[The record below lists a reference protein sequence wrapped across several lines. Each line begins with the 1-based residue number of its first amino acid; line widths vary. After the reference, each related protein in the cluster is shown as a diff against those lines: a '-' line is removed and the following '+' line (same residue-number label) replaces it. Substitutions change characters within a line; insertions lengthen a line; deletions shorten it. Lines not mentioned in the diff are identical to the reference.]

1 MLIYLK
7 FNLSMKKYLV
17 STSLILSSIVAPS
30 IAEESK
36 DFYLKIGGGIA
47 FPSDVKGDET
57 VSGTVYKGTFKT
69 KDAGILSV
77 GFGKEFNDYGLQ
89 FEYSKAQF
97 KTDKISVT
105 SGGVG
110 VTGSMTPDLKADVN
124 SYMIYGLKEF
134 NNDSKFTPYAGIG
147 LGLASLSANDQTV
160 TLAGTDVS
168 VKGADKSVFSYALRG
183 GAEYEIADNTS
194 IYSEATYQN
203 FASYK
208 VEETGYT
215 TVNYDSTHHFAI
227 TAGLKFN
234 F

>member
-1 MLIYLK
+1 
-7 FNLSMKKYLV
+7 MKKYLV

-30 IAEESK
+30 FAEESK
-36 DFYLKIGGGIA
+36 DFYLKIGGGIS

-57 VSGTVYKGTFKT
+57 VSGTDYKGTFNT
-69 KDAGILSV
+69 KDTGILSV

-97 KTDKISVT
+97 KADKISVT

-160 TLAGTDVS
+160 TLAGTDIS

>member
-1 MLIYLK
+1 
-7 FNLSMKKYLV
+7 MKKYLI

-30 IAEESK
+30 FAEESK
-36 DFYLKIGGGIA
+36 DFYLKIGGGIS
-47 FPSDVKGDET
+47 FPSDVKGNET
-57 VSGTVYKGTFKT
+57 VSGTLYNGTFNT
-69 KDAGILSV
+69 KNTSLLSV

-97 KTDKISVT
+97 KAEEISVT

>member
-1 MLIYLK
+1 
-7 FNLSMKKYLV
+7 MKKYLV
-17 STSLILSSIVAPS
+17 STSLILSAIVAPS
-30 IAEESK
+30 FAEESK
-36 DFYLKIGGGIA
+36 DFYLKIGGGIS
-47 FPSDVKGDET
+47 FPSDVKGNET
-57 VSGTVYKGTFKT
+57 VSGTAYEGTFNT
-69 KDAGILSV
+69 KNAGILSV

-147 LGLASLSANDQTV
+147 LGLASFSANDQTV
-160 TLAGTDVS
+160 TYAGTAVS

>member
-1 MLIYLK
+1 
-7 FNLSMKKYLV
+7 MKKYLV

-30 IAEESK
+30 FAEESK
-36 DFYLKIGGGIA
+36 DFYLKIGGGIF
-47 FPSDVKGDET
+47 FPSDLKGSTD
-57 VSGTVYKGTFKT
+57 VSGTNYEGTFNT
-69 KDAGILSV
+69 KNTGVLSV

-105 SGGVG
+105 SGGAG
-110 VTGSMTPDLKADVN
+110 VTGSMTPDLKIDVK

-147 LGLASLSANDQTV
+147 LGLASLSAKDQTV

-168 VKGADKSVFSYALRG
+168 IKGNEKSVFSYALRG

-208 VEETGYT
+208 VEKTGYN
-215 TVNYDSTHHFAI
+215 TVNYDSTHIFAI

>member
-1 MLIYLK
+1 
-7 FNLSMKKYLV
+7 MKKYLI

-30 IAEESK
+30 FAEESK
-36 DFYLKIGGGIA
+36 DFYLKIGGGIS
-47 FPSDVKGDET
+47 FPSDVKGNET
-57 VSGTVYKGTFKT
+57 VLGTVYKGTFDT
-69 KDAGILSV
+69 KNSGVLSV

-97 KTDKISVT
+97 KADKISVT

-160 TLAGTDVS
+160 TLAGTAVS
-168 VKGADKSVFSYALRG
+168 LKGADKSVFSYAVRG

-208 VEETGYT
+208 VEGTGYT
-215 TVNYDSTHHFAI
+215 TVNYDSTHHFSI

>member
-1 MLIYLK
+1 HVILNKIYL
-7 FNLSMKKYLV
+7 FMKKYLI

-30 IAEESK
+30 FAEESK
-36 DFYLKIGGGIA
+36 DFYLKIGGGIS
-47 FPSDVKGDET
+47 FPSDVKGNET
-57 VSGTVYKGTFKT
+57 VSGTVYNGTFDT
-69 KDAGILSV
+69 KNAGVLSV

-97 KTDKISVT
+97 KADKISVT

-160 TLAGTDVS
+160 TLAGTAVS

-208 VEETGYT
+208 IEETGYT

-227 TAGLKFN
+227 TAGLKF
-234 F
+234 

>member
-1 MLIYLK
+1 
-7 FNLSMKKYLV
+7 MKKYLV

-30 IAEESK
+30 FAEESK
-36 DFYLKIGGGIA
+36 DFYLKIGGGIS
-47 FPSDVKGDET
+47 FPSDVKGNET
-57 VSGTVYKGTFKT
+57 VSGTVYNGTFNT
-69 KDAGILSV
+69 KNAGVLSV

-147 LGLASLSANDQTV
+147 LGLASLSADDQTATV
-160 TLAGTDVS
+160 AGTAYS
-168 VKGADKSVFSYALRG
+168 LEGASETVFSFALKG
-183 GAEYEIADNTS
+183 GAAYEIADNTS

-203 FASYK
+203 FASYE
-208 VEETGYT
+208 VSEAGFE
-215 TVNYDSTHHFAI
+215 TVNYDSTNYFAV